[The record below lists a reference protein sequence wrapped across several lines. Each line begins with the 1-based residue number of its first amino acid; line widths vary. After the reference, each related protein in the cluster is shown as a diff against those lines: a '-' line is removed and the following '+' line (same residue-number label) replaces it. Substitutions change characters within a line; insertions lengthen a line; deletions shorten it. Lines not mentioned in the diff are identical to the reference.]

1 MKTMNSNI
9 IARFDT
15 RIHKLESQLALAQDI
30 NLELT
35 ADVEDFKHQCELA
48 MKRIDYLES
57 VIQKLNALVSEDITR
72 QIKF

>member
-48 MKRIDYLES
+48 MKRIDYLE
-57 VIQKLNALVSEDITR
+57 
-72 QIKF
+72 